1 MAAAVNPLEV
11 EAVADA
17 LRASM
22 RQDIRI
28 IADTINGS
36 LQRELHI
43 DRNLF
48 VEPIANLIRMKF
60 MDGVQSLTIAQKVS
74 TLIKRMAADRNYD
87 PSITNLFATSVA
99 TVIGTRIKLMEFK
112 DDVEDEVEEHIN
124 AIQNPQ
130 PNVEPPNSAV
140 TRAMLAD
147 RPPFDQATYLNDL
160 DTVIA
165 EIIEIV
171 KRETSN
177 KASQVREI
185 SLQTLITSIER
196 SITARF
202 DAEVKINE
210 FLPDLL
216 RLITQI
222 LGHVFS
228 DEGPF
233 IIENLRRIAVLS
245 VTHPF
250 AANKENQSGVIK
262 FTGQPQEFLWLSA
275 DNLEDLNQYKDM
287 TLEAINA
294 YAYWKL
300 LLYAPEQAWQEIEW
314 MKNLVLDIPDHWWE
328 NPSVRF
334 DMFIH
339 AWILDTLSRVNLL
352 VSTQTLKQKI
362 AQWKIQYDSKKIII
376 EGPLLDEILNFDTF
390 FKIDYQSIFHR
401 DLPRGKINPFLFI
414 TDAEIQ
420 DRYINQHHYEGI
432 MIDCA
437 KQALCVHT
445 REVNAVRRNR
455 LRTYNGIGVG
465 DPIISNKRVDLRGLR
480 FFLDFVDTKFLTPT
494 LERTSID
501 LFALTMDMGTFINYV
516 SVYAFN
522 NGFPPEGRRVLQ
534 WTADRSPTM
543 RNYPSLLRYLEELRA
558 RVENVQ
564 PLCDTTPNVYLDIP
578 VVEAEVPA
586 LGGGSAAAVGSA
598 AVGSGGSGGASA
610 SAPDSASR
618 HVAFAPPSPSP
629 PPSVAPNP
637 VPPARPP
644 PAPPARPPPASTPT
658 LALARPPSAMSV
670 AVGATRA
677 IDAALATARPAPT
690 GLALGGF
697 SKLARNT
704 TPLLSRPQPVP
715 QPQPQPQPQPAPQ
728 PSPQQRRPA
737 GSDPGGLSVAG
748 DPAQGLPVFSAG
760 VRTGLR
766 SELVSRGTADINTL
780 LAEYRELQ
788 RLAQDNPTDNF
799 RDALARARLAYAA
812 ARRAYESAGRDVSA
826 YPDPGRAS

>member
-1 MAAAVNPLEV
+1 MAAAVNPLE
-11 EAVADA
+11 AVADT

-48 VEPIANLIRMKF
+48 VEPVANLIRMKF

-74 TLIKRMAADRNYD
+74 TLIKQMAADRNYD

-112 DDVEDEVEEHIN
+112 DEVEEHIN
-124 AIQNPQ
+124 AVQNPQ

-140 TRAMLAD
+140 TRAMLAA
-147 RPPFDQATYLNDL
+147 RPRFDQATYLNDL

-177 KASQVREI
+177 KGSQIREV

-233 IIENLRRIAVLS
+233 NIENLRRIAVLS
-245 VTHPF
+245 VTDPF
-250 AANKENQSGVIK
+250 AANKENRSGVIK

-300 LLYAPEQAWQEIEW
+300 LLYAPKQAWQEIAW
-314 MKNLVLDIPDHWWE
+314 MKNLVLDVPDHWWE

-362 AQWKIQYDSKKIII
+362 AQWKIQFTSNKIRIT
-376 EGPLLDEILNFDTF
+376 GALLDEISYFDAF

-401 DLPRGKINPFLFI
+401 ELRGAAVNPFMFI
-414 TDAEIQ
+414 TDTEIQ
-420 DRYINQHHYEGI
+420 DRYINQHFYEGI

-480 FFLDFVDTKFLTPT
+480 FFLDYVDTKLLTPT

-522 NGFPPEGRRVLQ
+522 DGFPPDGRRVLQ

-543 RNYPSLLRYLEELRA
+543 RNYPSLQQYLVELRA
-558 RVENVQ
+558 RVENNQ

-637 VPPARPP
+637 VPPSV
-644 PAPPARPPPASTPT
+644 APNPVPPASTPT

-704 TPLLSRPQPVP
+704 TPLLSRPQPQP
-715 QPQPQPQPQPAPQ
+715 QPVPQPQPQPAPQ

-760 VRTGLR
+760 ARTGLR

-799 RDALARARLAYAA
+799 QDALARARLAYAG

>member
-1 MAAAVNPLEV
+1 MAAAVNPLE
-11 EAVADA
+11 ADADA

-48 VEPIANLIRMKF
+48 VEPVANLIRMKF
-60 MDGVQSLTIAQKVS
+60 MDLVQSLTIAQEVS

-112 DDVEDEVEEHIN
+112 DEVEEHIN

-147 RPPFDQATYLNDL
+147 RPRFDQATYLNDL

-300 LLYAPEQAWQEIEW
+300 LLYAPKQAWQEIAW

-362 AQWKIQYDSKKIII
+362 AQWKIQYTSNKIRIT
-376 EGPLLDEILNFDTF
+376 EALRNEISYFDAF

-401 DLPRGKINPFLFI
+401 DLLTGGKINPFLFI

-445 REVNAVRRNR
+445 REINAVRRNR

-480 FFLDFVDTKFLTPT
+480 FFLDYVDTKFLTPT

-586 LGGGSAAAVGSA
+586 LGGGGSASAAAAAASA
-598 AVGSGGSGGASA
+598 AASA
-610 SAPDSASR
+610 AAAAASAAASR

-637 VPPARPP
+637 VPPSVAPNP
-644 PAPPARPPPASTPT
+644 VPPARPPPASTPT

-704 TPLLSRPQPVP
+704 TPLLSRPQPQP
-715 QPQPQPQPQPAPQ
+715 QPVPQPQPQPAPQ

-760 VRTGLR
+760 ARTGLR

-799 RDALARARLAYAA
+799 RDALARARLAYAG

>member
-1 MAAAVNPLEV
+1 MAAAVNPLE
-11 EAVADA
+11 ADADA

-112 DDVEDEVEEHIN
+112 DEVEEHIN

-147 RPPFDQATYLNDL
+147 RPRFDQATYLNDL

-233 IIENLRRIAVLS
+233 SIENLRRIAVLS

-300 LLYAPEQAWQEIEW
+300 LLYAPKQAWQEIAW

-362 AQWKIQYDSKKIII
+362 AQWKIQYTSNKIRIT
-376 EGPLLDEILNFDTF
+376 EALRNEISYFDAF

-401 DLPRGKINPFLFI
+401 DLLTGGKINPFLFI

-445 REVNAVRRNR
+445 REINAVRRNR

-586 LGGGSAAAVGSA
+586 LGGGGSASAAAAAASA
-598 AVGSGGSGGASA
+598 AASA
-610 SAPDSASR
+610 AAAAASAAASR

-637 VPPARPP
+637 VPPSVAPNP
-644 PAPPARPPPASTPT
+644 VPPARPPPASTPT

-704 TPLLSRPQPVP
+704 TPLLSRPQPQP
-715 QPQPQPQPQPAPQ
+715 QPVPQPQPQPAPQ

-760 VRTGLR
+760 ARTGLR